1 MKQCIAFRGH
11 REDINSNPNPS
22 NFLSILKLL
31 AGSVGG
37 NIKNPLMKVA
47 TYLFS
52 HIQNEITNIIGKDLL
67 HANLVNEIN
76 CARFFLILADEVEFH
91 HVEQLPLFIGFV
103 DNDNNIREEVLEF
116 GHCKQILRKFIAEE
130 ILFILKKVGLDVNN

>member
-1 MKQCIAFRGH
+1 MKWLIKGNILCVKQCIVFRGH

-31 AGSVGG
+31 AESVGG
-37 NIKNPLMKVA
+37 NIKNPLMKIA

-67 HANLVNEIN
+67 HANLVKEI
-76 CARFFLILADEVEFH
+76 I
-91 HVEQLPLFIGFV
+91 
-103 DNDNNIREEVLEF
+103 VLGSF
-116 GHCKQILRKFIAEE
+116 
-130 ILFILKKVGLDVNN
+130 